1 MQLNTEQR
9 MEVLG
14 AYRRRRR
21 AGDSAI
27 HAVSRVEADLLARL
41 HKAVAGRMPAP
52 EEAVLRAQW
61 RYAAHLRDE
70 WLHDWALHNAGHWPS
85 RCEHV
90 NAVVLDSQDGVDR
103 AACPGCDGEL
113 SREGEGEPWRV
124 ISSDWTKRPSRRRRR
139 AKRDDRT
146 TAGADDGRGVAG

>member
-1 MQLNTEQR
+1 MQLTIEQG
-9 MEVLG
+9 MEVLC

-27 HAVSRVEADLLARL
+27 RAVSRVEADLLARL
-41 HKAVAGRMPAP
+41 QYAVSHRAPAADQAG
-52 EEAVLRAQW
+52 LRAQW

-85 RCEHV
+85 RCEHA

-103 AACPGCDGEL
+103 AACPGCDKEL
-113 SREGEGEPWRV
+113 SRPGAGAPWQV
-124 ISSDWTKRPSRRRRR
+124 VADDWAKRPSRRRR
-139 AKRDDRT
+139 ASK
-146 TAGADDGRGVAG
+146 